1 MLSTVKRNKWRW
13 AGHLGRTI
21 GKRWSNLTTEW
32 QPLYGKRKRGSP
44 QARGRDEIL
53 NYLRSTT
60 WTRST
65 EIGGT
70 SKGWRR
76 PLPSSGMICS
86 AVAAAAADDDEVCI
100 LISP

>member
-13 AGHLGRTI
+13 AGNLGRTT
-21 GKRWSNLTTEW
+21 GERWGHLTTEW
-32 QPLYGKRKRGSP
+32 QNGKRKRGRP
-44 QARGRDEIL
+44 QAGGRDEIL